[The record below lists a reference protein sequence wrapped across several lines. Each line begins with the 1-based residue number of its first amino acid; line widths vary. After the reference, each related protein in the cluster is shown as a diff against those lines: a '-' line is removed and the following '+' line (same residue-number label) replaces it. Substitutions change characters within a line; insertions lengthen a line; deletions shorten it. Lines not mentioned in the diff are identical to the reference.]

1 MEISFTKSGDNLTY
15 SHLHDLSQVALFHIA
30 SAQIKIGE
38 RRVVYRSARKIITEL
53 KIKAA
58 VTRRGTEAHIPV
70 VDYY

>member
-1 MEISFTKSGDNLTY
+1 M
-15 SHLHDLSQVALFHIA
+15 HDLSQVALFHIA
-30 SAQIKIGE
+30 SAQIKVGE
-38 RRVVYRSARKIITEL
+38 TRVVYRSARKIITEL

>member
-1 MEISFTKSGDNLTY
+1 MVRAI
-15 SHLHDLSQVALFHIA
+15 FHIA
-30 SAQIKIGE
+30 SAQIKVGE
-38 RRVVYRSARKIITEL
+38 TRVVYRSARKIITEL

>member
-1 MEISFTKSGDNLTY
+1 M

-30 SAQIKIGE
+30 SAQIKVVGE
-38 RRVVYRSARKIITEL
+38 TRVVCRSARKIITEL